1 MSIESSYIEIRFLAC
16 TYNPIK
22 NFISNHL
29 KEIGENLDNYSSV
42 TLETRLSDFYKMT
55 YTVMKVLHQKQNQT
69 MPRIG
74 IIHFSNKAF
83 MFEFKNSIIQMASE
97 NIDHIYIWY
106 SPPKDYLK

>member
-1 MSIESSYIEIRFLAC
+1 MLDRNANGGSILLYIRENILFTLLNIDMSIESSYIEIRFLAC

-55 YTVMKVLHQKQNQT
+55 
-69 MPRIG
+69 
-74 IIHFSNKAF
+74 
-83 MFEFKNSIIQMASE
+83 
-97 NIDHIYIWY
+97 
-106 SPPKDYLK
+106 